1 MSTTLFFAGNQITI
15 YFGTP
20 IFIVGTVGN
29 ILNTLVFLSLRTFRQ
44 SSCAFYLM
52 IMSIFD
58 VLTLCSALLQVIL
71 PVLSDFAGS
80 VTSLFYCK
88 FGLYFEVVSI
98 QTSLTCLCLA
108 TIDQYC
114 ATCSRPRLQ
123 QLCNIKLAQR
133 LIIISIMVWVLHT
146 IPFLV
151 FYNLVVST
159 TTNQVTCIDTNN
171 IYEQYRIFGI
181 ILVLIGYLPIV
192 IVALFGLMAYRN
204 VQQIAYRTVPLVRRQ
219 LDKQLTVMVLVQV
232 VVNILTLLPFTT
244 VYAIA
249 TSQDLTVDPVLQAKF
264 LFAIT
269 VTLIVSYTAFAVC
282 I

>member
-1 MSTTLFFAGNQITI
+1 MSTTLSFVGKQISI

-20 IFIVGTVGN
+20 LFIAGVLGN
-29 ILNTLVFLSLRTFRQ
+29 ILNTIVFLSLQTFRQ
-44 SSCAFYLM
+44 SSCAFYLT
-52 IMSIFD
+52 IMSIFN
-58 VLTLCSALLQVIL
+58 VLTLCSALLQNIL
-71 PVLSDFAGS
+71 PALSGFDGS
-80 VTSLFYCK
+80 ATSLFYCK
-88 FGLYFEVVSI
+88 SGLYFEVLSI

-108 TIDQYC
+108 TIDQYF
-114 ATCSRPRLQ
+114 ATCSRPYFQ

-133 LIIISIMVWVLHT
+133 LIIISVIFWVLHG
-146 IPFLV
+146 IPYLV
-151 FYNLVVST
+151 FFNHVVSP

-171 IYEQYRIFGI
+171 IFEQYRIFGI

-192 IVALFGLMAYRN
+192 IVALFGFMAYRN

-244 VYAIA
+244 VYAVA
-249 TSQDLTVDPVLQAKF
+249 TSQNLTVNSVLQAKF
-264 LFAIT
+264 LFAVT
-269 VTLIVSYTAFAVC
+269 VTIIVSYTAFAVS